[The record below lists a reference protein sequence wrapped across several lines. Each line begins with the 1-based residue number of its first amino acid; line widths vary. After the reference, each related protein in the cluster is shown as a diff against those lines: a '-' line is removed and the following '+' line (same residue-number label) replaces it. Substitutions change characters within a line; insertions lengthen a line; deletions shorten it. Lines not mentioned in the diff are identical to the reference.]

1 MRRVIIACSTAV
13 AFVLAGCSPDAQDA
27 QNVEAEKQA
36 QCLAEIAAQHPE
48 EHGEWDFNSI
58 FGTYDQAALQ
68 RGFQVYKD
76 VCAACHSM
84 NLLAYRHLSGIGLGE
99 DDIKAV
105 AASVQVTDGPNDEG
119 EMFERP
125 GLPSDKFHPPFP
137 NDQAARAANNGSL
150 PPDLSL
156 MAKAREGGPDHL
168 VAVMTGYGEP
178 PACLKMNEGMSF
190 NHAFAAGG
198 FQIAMPAPLSDG
210 VVTYADG
217 TQATVPQ
224 MAHDVAY
231 FLSWA
236 SEPNLNDR
244 HLIGVGTILFLIV
257 LTAFFYAVY
266 RKVWSDVH

>member
-1 MRRVIIACSTAV
+1 MRRVIVACSA
-13 AFVLAGCSPDAQDA
+13 AFGLLLAACTPATE
-27 QNVEAEKQA
+27 EAKDPQA
-36 QCLAEIAAQHPE
+36 ECVKDIAAKNPMPHE
-48 EHGEWDFNSI
+48 EWDFNDI
-58 FGTYDQAALQ
+58 FGTYDESKLK
-68 RGFQVYKD
+68 RGFQVYKE
-76 VCAACHSM
+76 VCSACHSM
-84 NLLAYRHLSGIGLGE
+84 NLLAYRHLSGIGLNE
-99 DDIKAV
+99 DEIKAV

-125 GLPSDKFHPPFP
+125 GRPSDPFHLPFP
-137 NDQAARAANNGSL
+137 NEQAARAANNGAL

-156 MAKAREGGPDHL
+156 MAKAREGGPDHI
-168 VAVMTGYGEP
+168 VAILTGYGEP
-178 PACLKMNEGMSF
+178 PACLKMNEGMNF
-190 NHAFAAGG
+190 NRGFAAAG

-236 SEPNLNDR
+236 SEPNLNTR
-244 HLIGVGTILFLIV
+244 HKIGVGAILVLIV
-257 LTAFFYAVY
+257 LTALFYAVY

>member
-1 MRRVIIACSTAV
+1 MRRVIVACCAAV
-13 AFVLAGCSPDAQDA
+13 VLVLGAGATSAKD
-27 QNVEAEKQA
+27 ELA
-36 QCLAEIAAQHPE
+36 QCVAEIAANNPMPHE
-48 EHGEWDFNSI
+48 EWDFNSI
-58 FGTYDQAALQ
+58 FGTYDQAKLK

-76 VCAACHSM
+76 VCSACHSM
-84 NLLAYRHLSGIGLGE
+84 NLLAYRHLSGIGLRE
-99 DDIKAV
+99 DEIKAV

-137 NDQAARAANNGSL
+137 NDQAARASNNGAL

-156 MAKAREGGPDHL
+156 MAKAREGGPDHI
-168 VAVMTGYGEP
+168 VALMTGYGDP
-178 PACLKMNEGMSF
+178 PACMKMNEGMNF
-190 NHAFAAGG
+190 NRYFDAAG
-198 FQIAMPAPLSDG
+198 FQIAMPPPLSDG
-210 VVTYADG
+210 AVTYADG

-236 SEPNLNDR
+236 SEPNLDAR
-244 HLIGVGTILFLIV
+244 HKIGVGTILFLIV
-257 LTAFFYAVY
+257 LTACFYAVY

>member
-1 MRRVIIACSTAV
+1 MRRVIVACCAAV
-13 AFVLAGCSPDAQDA
+13 ALVLGAGATSAQD
-27 QNVEAEKQA
+27 EQA
-36 QCLAEIAAQHPE
+36 QCVAEIAAKNPMPHE
-48 EHGEWDFNSI
+48 EWDFNSI
-58 FGTYDQAALQ
+58 FGTYDQAKLK
-68 RGFQVYKD
+68 RGFQVYKE
-76 VCAACHSM
+76 VCSACHSM
-84 NLLAYRHLSGIGLGE
+84 NLLAYRHLSGIGLSE
-99 DDIKAV
+99 DEIKAV

-137 NDQAARAANNGSL
+137 NDQAARASNNGAL

-156 MAKAREGGPDHL
+156 MAKAREGGPDHI
-168 VAVMTGYGEP
+168 VALMTGYGDP
-178 PACLKMNEGMSF
+178 PACLKMNEGMNF
-190 NHAFAAGG
+190 NKYFDAAG

-210 VVTYADG
+210 AVTYADG

-236 SEPNLNDR
+236 SEPNLDAR
-244 HLIGVGTILFLIV
+244 HKIGVGVILFLIV
-257 LTAFFYAVY
+257 LTACFYAVY